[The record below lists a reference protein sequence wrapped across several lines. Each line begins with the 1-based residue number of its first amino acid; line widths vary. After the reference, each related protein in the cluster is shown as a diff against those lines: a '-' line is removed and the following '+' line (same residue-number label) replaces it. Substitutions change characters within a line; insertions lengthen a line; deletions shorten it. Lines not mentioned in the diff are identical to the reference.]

1 MEKFV
6 LKIKDEN
13 IDLEDY
19 LKSLPFV
26 SSFKHTKGDIF
37 SFDIEEDFHDEAL
50 DIFELMESDFYSII
64 KVFYYTSLFDETQIN
79 FLVSILDN
87 KPGGIYRVGELL
99 DYAIKNNINAK
110 DIFKPFIR
118 KSLSDEL
125 YNTAY
130 VYIINGSST
139 IASELLY
146 IHRNTLN
153 YRLDVIKKITSLDLR
168 LFVDKVVFYIL
179 TS

>member
-64 KVFYYTSLFDETQIN
+64 KGFYYTSLFDETQIN

-87 KPGGIYRVGELL
+87 TRIDNV
-99 DYAIKNNINAK
+99 ASSNISGWRNV
-110 DIFKPFIR
+110 FILEF
-118 KSLSDEL
+118 S
-125 YNTAY
+125 
-130 VYIINGSST
+130 
-139 IASELLY
+139 
-146 IHRNTLN
+146 
-153 YRLDVIKKITSLDLR
+153 
-168 LFVDKVVFYIL
+168 
-179 TS
+179 